1 MRPMAWIKP
10 ASIKPMMAWALL
22 IAMGIPPAIA
32 AEELINRR
40 DQARKAFLATPEGLY
55 THYCEPCHGEDATGA
70 GRLWV
75 SELPAEPADLTT
87 LGADKEYVIAVI
99 RDGSAV
105 HGKSNLCPPWQ
116 RTISA
121 ANMERLAQYI
131 VSLESPTSESET
143 SEPATQA
150 AASPEPVRE
159 PIPWFMLALLVGEIA
174 LLWAMLRQRKETSNV
189 IP

>member
-1 MRPMAWIKP
+1 MRLLAWTKP
-10 ASIKPMMAWALL
+10 TSIKLMMAWALL
-22 IAMGIPPAIA
+22 IAMGVPHAMA

-55 THYCEPCHGEDATGA
+55 THYCEPCHGEDATGV

-121 ANMERLAQYI
+121 ATMERLAQYV
-131 VSLESPTSESET
+131 VSLESQTSDSET
-143 SEPATQA
+143 SESATQA

-159 PIPWFMLALLVGEIA
+159 PIPWILLVLLVGEIA
-174 LLWAMLRQRKETSNV
+174 LLWAMLRQRKETSNA